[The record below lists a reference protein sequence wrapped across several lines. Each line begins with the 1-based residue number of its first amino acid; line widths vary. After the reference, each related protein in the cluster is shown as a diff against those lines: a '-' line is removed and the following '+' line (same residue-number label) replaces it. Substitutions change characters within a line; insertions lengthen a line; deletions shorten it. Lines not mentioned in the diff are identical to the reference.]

1 VSRESEEGGV
11 VANESSVA
19 DGAPVEQERRRGTAG
34 RLLVGAV
41 TGLLV
46 LAVGLIG
53 GFVAG
58 KQAAAP
64 GAGGHGEGEAEGGG
78 EAPTGPVG
86 APKLSA
92 QTLANLGIETGELK
106 ATEFV
111 RSREVAAVVVEPR
124 GARRRAYAPVA
135 GVLRRV
141 LVRPGS
147 VVKAGDPI
155 AEILRDPFPRPT
167 LTLTDSLLRSLDEEF
182 HRAVADLRT
191 TSLSLELARTELERV
206 RKIIGASGATGSLPS
221 KTEIDLQRD
230 VQRTERSLQNAREEA
245 RRHGLTDG
253 EVSGIEA
260 GTMPAPKAPDVQR
273 VLDARL
279 LWGPPAE
286 RVVALLPEAVRS
298 APFIVALVGEL
309 FAASLLS
316 AELEDALTRRPGIR
330 DAFLDVAG
338 LLQAGETVEGVLA
351 IEEAGGLRPTVL
363 VRAPADAPDWDVV
376 SLDVVSGAHVSRGGE
391 IATLLAPQRMA
402 LRLAPTG
409 DDVVAIERALAAG
422 EVLVAEPL
430 QPGAGPSLS
439 GLRVTRFEPPAVAGG
454 LSSPLVEFDNEALV
468 PAAGPSAPLG
478 RSWQFR
484 EGARYRV
491 EVPLERL
498 PDRFVLPAEAIVTR
512 GADQVV
518 VVSEGRSWRQV
529 PVRVEYLDA
538 RVAVVPVKNGG
549 VFAGDRVVMRG
560 AYALALALQAAAG
573 GGVDPHAGHNH

>member
-1 VSRESEEGGV
+1 MADEIDSAEGPSVVRRSRW
-11 VANESSVA
+11 
-19 DGAPVEQERRRGTAG
+19 GAAG
-34 RLLVGAV
+34 RLMAGAV

-46 LAVGLIG
+46 LGVGLIG

-58 KQAAAP
+58 KQVSAPGGGGHAEGEPAAAGGDAHASHE
-64 GAGGHGEGEAEGGG
+64 GAA
-78 EAPTGPVG
+78 ALTP
-86 APKLSA
+86 

-135 GVLRRV
+135 GLLRRV

-147 VVKAGDPI
+147 VVKAGEPV

-191 TSLSLELARTELERV
+191 SSLTLELARAELERV
-206 RKIIGASGATGSLPS
+206 RKIIGASGTSGSLPS
-221 KTEIDLQRD
+221 KTEIDLQREA
-230 VQRTERSLQNAREEA
+230 RRAERSLENAREEA
-245 RRHGLTDG
+245 RRHGLTVE
-253 EVSGIEA
+253 EVAGIEA
-260 GTMPAPKAPDVQR
+260 GTAPAPKAPDVHR

-279 LWGPPAE
+279 LWGPPAD
-286 RVVALLPEAVRS
+286 RVVALLPESVRS

-309 FAASLLS
+309 FAAGLLS
-316 AELEDALTRRPGIR
+316 GELEDALRSRPGIR
-330 DAFLDVAG
+330 DAFADVAG
-338 LLQAGETVEGVLA
+338 LIQAGETVEGVLA
-351 IEEAGGLRPTVL
+351 LEGGGGLRPTVL
-363 VRAPADAPDWDVV
+363 VRAPADAPDWDVI
-376 SLDVVSGAHVSRGGE
+376 SLDAVSGAHVSRGGE
-391 IATLLAPQRMA
+391 IATLLSSHRMA

-409 DDVVAIERALAAG
+409 EDIVALERALAAG

-439 GLRVTRFEPPAVAGG
+439 GLRVTRFEPPAQAGG
-454 LSSPLVEFDNEALV
+454 LASPLIEFDNKPLTLDAES
-468 PAAGPSAPLG
+468 AAPQA

-484 EGARYRV
+484 EGTRYRV
-491 EVPLERL
+491 AVPLERL

-512 GADQVV
+512 GADQVIV
-518 VVSEGRSWRQV
+518 VQEGRNWRQV